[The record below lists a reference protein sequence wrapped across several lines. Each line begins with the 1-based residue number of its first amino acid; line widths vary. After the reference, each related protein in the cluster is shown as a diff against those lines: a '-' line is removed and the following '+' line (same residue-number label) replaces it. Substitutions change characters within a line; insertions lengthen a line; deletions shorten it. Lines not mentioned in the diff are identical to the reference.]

1 MWRVTVTLG
10 KLWAGGYGLRRSIW
24 VFLVLGSWVM
34 FFAAMAAVV
43 PFLLIG
49 QRTSAIAAYVVL
61 FWGYYIMA
69 AVGTWR
75 AANARISPNS
85 LRGGGAV
92 VGAKLFI
99 LFYTFAMLN
108 AFYGNAMRT
117 WLGQT

>member
-34 FFAAMAAVV
+34 
-43 PFLLIG
+43 LIG